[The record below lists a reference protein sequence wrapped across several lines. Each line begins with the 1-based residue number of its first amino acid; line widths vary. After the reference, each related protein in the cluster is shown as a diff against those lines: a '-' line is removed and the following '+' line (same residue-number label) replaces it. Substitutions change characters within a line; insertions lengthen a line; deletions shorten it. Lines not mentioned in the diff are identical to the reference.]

1 MKRYLILLLLTFSL
15 GLAAKY
21 PDPVSILKAIDA
33 NATYSSSKSSTR
45 MVIRSRRASR
55 TVSSIN
61 YSRGNHSFYTEYTA
75 PPREKGTKMLK
86 LGSSLW
92 IYNPGTDRIVQ
103 ISGNMLKQS
112 VMGSD
117 LSYEDFMEET
127 SLLNDYNAVIEGEAS
142 YDKREV
148 WNILLTAKRG
158 GLSYPKRRIYVDKER
173 LLPLYELWYAKSG
186 KLLKTVRSDQVTRI
200 GNRWYPKHVVFKDEL
215 KEGSGTDYYVDSI
228 AFDLKLADSIFS
240 KGSLKK

>member
-1 MKRYLILLLLTFSL
+1 MKRLFTILLLAFSL
-15 GLAAKY
+15 ALTAKY
-21 PDPVSILKAIDA
+21 PDPASILRAIDA
-33 NATYSSSKSSTR
+33 NTRFTSLKSTTR
-45 MVIRSRRASR
+45 MVIKSRRASR

-61 YSRGNHSFYTEYTA
+61 YSKGDNSFFSEYTS
-75 PPREKGTKMLK
+75 PPRDKGTKMLK
-86 LGSSLW
+86 LGGNLW

-103 ISGNMLKQS
+103 ISGNMLNQS

-117 LSYEDFMEET
+117 LSYEDFMEEN
-127 SLLNDYNAVIEGEAS
+127 SLLQDYNAVIEGEAT

-148 WNILLTAKRG
+148 WNIMLTAKRK
-158 GLSYPKRRIYVDKER
+158 GLSYPKKRIYVDKER
-173 LLPLYELWYAKSG
+173 LLPLYEQWFSSSG
-186 KLLKTVRSDQVTRI
+186 KLLKTVRSDQVSRI

-228 AFDLKLADSIFS
+228 AFDLKIPDAIFS